1 MGIRLSAPGLVC
13 CAGANREDFF
23 RAALKGDNGGI
34 APFVISEKG
43 RFLVG
48 RVRGFDDPPEAAGAR
63 LKGTEGRLYRIAAA
77 ALEQISPE
85 IEKAVAAFGAERVG
99 VCAGSCDN
107 GSELS
112 FPAHR
117 EYFSA
122 GAFPLAYD
130 LRFQS
135 AALVADFIAEL
146 FGLKGPCLTVSTAC
160 ASSAG
165 ALVKGAE
172 LIRAGLC
179 DAVVAGGADIVSE
192 TVLLGFSALEAVS
205 DTLCNPFSRNR
216 RGITLGEGAAFFV
229 MRHDEGGGAAPG
241 RAGADGKISA
251 GADGPRIELLGFGE
265 SADAY
270 HITAPRPDGSGAAAA
285 MRGALSAAGIK
296 PADVDYINLHGTGTK
311 LNDGMEALAT
321 EAVFGRDSPPV
332 SSTKPITGHT
342 LGAAG
347 ALELSLCWMALAAA
361 DSSAPGQNGA
371 AAVSGYGTLPMHRW
385 DGEYDEGMPAL
396 HFVGSRGAAAKS
408 GGVENPYRP
417 INVCMSNSFA
427 FGGCNTSLIIG
438 RGVDN
443 V

>member
-13 CAGANREDFF
+13 CAGGGREDFF
-23 RAALKGDNGGI
+23 RAALRGDSGGI
-34 APFVISEKG
+34 VPVVISGER

-48 RVRGFDDPPEAAGAR
+48 RVKGFDDPGGGAAFPRGFD
-63 LKGTEGRLYRIAAA
+63 GRIYRIAAA
-77 ALEQISPE
+77 ALEQIRSE
-85 IEKAVAAFGAERVG
+85 IGQAVADFGAERVG

-112 FPAHR
+112 LPAHR
-117 EYFSA
+117 AYFSD
-122 GAFPLAYD
+122 GAFPGGYE

-135 AALVADFIAEL
+135 AALVADFTAEL
-146 FGLKGPCLTVSTAC
+146 FGLKGPCLTAATAC

-165 ALVKGAE
+165 ALARGAE

-229 MRHDEGGGAAPG
+229 MRRGDAP
-241 RAGADGKISA
+241 AGTGE
-251 GADGPRIELLGFGE
+251 PRIELLGCGE

-270 HITAPRPDGSGAAAA
+270 HMTAPRPDGSGAAAA
-285 MRGALSAAGIK
+285 MTGALLDAGIK
-296 PADVDYINLHGTGTK
+296 PAQVDYVNLHGTGTK
-311 LNDGMEALAT
+311 LNDGMEALAV
-321 EAVFGRDSPPV
+321 EAVFGGASPPV
-332 SSTKPITGHT
+332 SSTKPVTGHT

-347 ALELSLCWMALAAA
+347 ALELSLCWMAIAASPA
-361 DSSAPGQNGA
+361 AGQDGA
-371 AAVSGYGTLPMHRW
+371 APPVSRGALPRHCW
-385 DGEYDEGMPAL
+385 DGEYDGEMPAL
-396 HFVGSRGAAAKS
+396 RFAGSRGAAES
-408 GGVENPYRP
+408 GGPENPRRP

-427 FGGCNTSLIIG
+427 FGGCNTCLVIG
-438 RGVDN
+438 RGVGN